1 MTIIQLH
8 ILDWY
13 DDIITS
19 WVSLE
24 NDSYIFTCVQ
34 KDFTDGEKT
43 YYGVKTDEKSSKEMQ
58 NIIGKK
64 TFTKRDWSTIN
75 RIFEGN
81 NKSDNV
87 FLLRTLSLSVGL
99 DITFSKVRNSDIRT
113 IMLPVDISTLY
124 TCQDRDL

>member
-19 WVSLE
+19 WISLE

-34 KDFTDGEKT
+34 KDFTNGEKI
-43 YYGVKTDEKSSKEMQ
+43 YYGVKTDEKSSEQIQ
-58 NIIGKK
+58 NIIEKK

-75 RIFEGN
+75 RIFEEN

-87 FLLRTLSLSVGL
+87 FLLRTASLSVGL
-99 DITFSKVRNSDIRT
+99 DITLSKVKKSDIRA
-113 IMLPVDISTLY
+113 IRFPVDISTLY
-124 TCQDRDL
+124 TCQDKDL